1 MACGGLVVGSDTA
14 PVREVLRHGVNGF
27 LCDFWDARAMA
38 ETVAGVAARA
48 PRLAFIGQEARSA
61 VRRDYDAAAQV
72 ERLRSVVLESMAAR
86 NGTA

>member
-1 MACGGLVVGSDTA
+1 
-14 PVREVLRHGVNGF
+14 
-27 LCDFWDARAMA
+27 MA